1 MHYFPLSFIIKE
13 TVAKKK
19 VKSYDQGY
27 HDINGRVK
35 IQT

>member
-13 TVAKKK
+13 TVAKK